1 MGDKSAFRNAPRDAF
16 WKARL
21 AADFGSSNQLEKTSL
36 QQRFELHA
44 EYLNQNDRSGKE
56 KHPFPVGKLCDGLL
70 PDVLIFHDA
79 LQVQGIH
86 NQMNLGSVSTSVGQT
101 S

>member
-1 MGDKSAFRNAPRDAF
+1 MGDKSAFHSAPRDAF

-44 EYLNQNDRSGKE
+44 E
-56 KHPFPVGKLCDGLL
+56 
-70 PDVLIFHDA
+70 
-79 LQVQGIH
+79 
-86 NQMNLGSVSTSVGQT
+86 NLDQDD
-101 S
+101 